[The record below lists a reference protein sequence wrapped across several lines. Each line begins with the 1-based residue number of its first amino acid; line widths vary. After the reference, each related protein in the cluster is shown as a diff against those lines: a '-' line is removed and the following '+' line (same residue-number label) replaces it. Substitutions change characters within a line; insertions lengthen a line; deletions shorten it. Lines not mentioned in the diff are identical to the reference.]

1 MSLKKIKRAII
12 SVSDKSDLKTILPS
26 LKKFNIEIISS
37 GGSFKKIK
45 SMNYNCTEVSNYTG
59 FDEMLDGRI
68 KTLHPKIHAGIL
80 NVRKNKNHNKKLK
93 KKKIPNIDLVIVDL
107 YPFEK
112 KLNEKVKFNEL
123 IEHIDIGGP
132 ALVRSAAKNF
142 NDVTIISNIADYQ
155 NLAKELKINK
165 G

>member
-45 SMNYNCTEVSNYTG
+45 SMKYNCIEISDYTG
-59 FDEMLDGRI
+59 FNEMLNGRV

-80 NVRKNKNHNKKLK
+80 NIRKNRNHSKQLRKKN
-93 KKKIPNIDLVIVDL
+93 IPNIDLVIVDL

-112 KLNEKVKFNEL
+112 KLSEKK
-123 IEHIDIGGP
+123 
-132 ALVRSAAKNF
+132 K
-142 NDVTIISNIADYQ
+142 IS
-155 NLAKELKINK
+155 
-165 G
+165 